1 MLNRYIF
8 TYIFNVELLYIYL
21 YLTQGSNCQADM
33 YRAAQIAEASPNG
46 NATIGFSQKYR
57 PENET
62 KNMNIL
68 KELH

>member
-1 MLNRYIF
+1 
-8 TYIFNVELLYIYL
+8 
-21 YLTQGSNCQADM
+21 M

-62 KNMNIL
+62 KKNMHIL
-68 KELH
+68 KEYIKNQKRPENSRIWI

>member
-1 MLNRYIF
+1 MLY
-8 TYIFNVELLYIYL
+8 LYL

-62 KNMNIL
+62 KKNMHIL
-68 KELH
+68 KEYIKNQKRPENSRI